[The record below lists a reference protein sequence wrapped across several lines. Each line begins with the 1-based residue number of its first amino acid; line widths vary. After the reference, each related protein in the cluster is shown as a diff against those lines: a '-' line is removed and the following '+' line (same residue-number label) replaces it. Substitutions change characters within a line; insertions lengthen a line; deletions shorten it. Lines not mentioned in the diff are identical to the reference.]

1 MLGSEPQMG
10 TGTARRL
17 RVLKRIVVAGVL
29 VGIAYGILLHLV
41 AYDGT
46 LVEAVTGAL
55 IGAIHGLLISL
66 AIGALEIFG
75 IRTRLGQIVE
85 GAPFVVTLGVKGT
98 VYGAIL
104 AIVNVVEPGTRAL
117 GLSPAV
123 GRAQIV
129 AVIFSV
135 FVATA
140 FIFVWQISR
149 IVGGRT
155 LQNWVLGHC
164 HRPRLE
170 QRFFLFIDVV
180 GSTPLAERLG
190 PDAVHQFLNRVF
202 LLASD
207 PIDDHGG
214 EIYQYVGDE
223 MVITW
228 TEGNGAPGARPLRC
242 FAAIE
247 AALDKAAPEFAQLFG
262 VAPRVRGALHAGSVI
277 VGEVGGSKRDIVF
290 HGDVMNTTARL
301 EQVAR
306 ELERRLVVSA
316 DAMSRLAGA
325 DSYPVE
331 DLGERAV
338 RGRARPI
345 QVYAVKAVTNMAGR
359 DSPVASR

>member
-1 MLGSEPQMG
+1 MR

-17 RVLKRIVVAGVL
+17 RVLRRIVIAGML
-29 VGIAYGILLHLV
+29 VGIAYGIVLHLV
-41 AYDGT
+41 AYDPT
-46 LVEAVTGAL
+46 LVEVVTGAL
-55 IGAIHGLLISL
+55 IGAIHGLLISS

-75 IRTRLGQIVE
+75 IRTRLGQCVE

-98 VYGAIL
+98 VYGAIV
-104 AIVNVVEPGTRAL
+104 AIVNVVEPGTRAV

-123 GRAQIV
+123 GRMQMV

-135 FVATA
+135 VATTA

-155 LQNWVLGHC
+155 LQNWVLGRY
-164 HRPRLE
+164 HRPRPE

-207 PIDDHGG
+207 PIDDYGG

-228 TEGNGAPGARPLRC
+228 TVLKGAPEARPLRC

-247 AALDKAAPEFAQLFG
+247 AALEAAAPEFARLFG
-262 VAPRVRGALHAGSVI
+262 VAPRVRGALHA
-277 VGEVGGSKRDIVF
+277 
-290 HGDVMNTTARL
+290 
-301 EQVAR
+301 
-306 ELERRLVVSA
+306 
-316 DAMSRLAGA
+316 
-325 DSYPVE
+325 E
-331 DLGERAV
+331 DLGKRAV
-338 RGRARPI
+338 RGRANLI
-345 QVYAVKAVTNMAGR
+345 QVYAVSSMADR